1 MKIGVIVAMDKEFV
15 QLKSLLENS
24 QMEQDNH
31 LSFVKGKIKQN
42 EIVLMQ
48 CGIGKVNAA
57 IGAVE
62 MIHRYQPQL
71 IVSSG
76 CAGAADT
83 ALNPKDV
90 VVSTECCYHDAY
102 CGKECAKGQIMGM
115 PASYVSPP
123 GISQQSVVS
132 ILSQKHQ
139 KRTHCKR
146 RLVCGQ
152 SGKDATHPSI
162 ISQSGS
168 RGYGKWCDCAN
179 LSPIS
184 HSFYL
189 ISNH

>member
-31 LSFVKGKIKQN
+31 LSFVKGRIKQN

-76 CAGAADT
+76 CALVNKALSLSYHKNIKSGLIVSGDWFVDSREKMQHILLSFPKAAAVDMESGAIAQT
-83 ALNPKDV
+83 
-90 VVSTECCYHDAY
+90 CYLYH
-102 CGKECAKGQIMGM
+102 I
-115 PASYVSPP
+115 PF
-123 GISQQSVVS
+123 ISF
-132 ILSQKHQ
+132 
-139 KRTHCKR
+139 R
-146 RLVCGQ
+146 
-152 SGKDATHPSI
+152 I
-162 ISQSGS
+162 ISDVPLKDTEASQ
-168 RGYGKWCDCAN
+168 YYNFWEQIAHD
-179 LSPIS
+179 
-184 HSFYL
+184 SFEVTKDFL
-189 ISNH
+189 QKS